1 MLQIFWIFYINL
13 ILSDNESL
21 LLVYGV
27 GGLKIEYKIIIKSI
41 NKMQCDV
48 GLNFIMSVNFA
59 QAWWMCPVSTI

>member
-27 GGLKIEYKIIIKSI
+27 GGLKIESIIIIKSI
-41 NKMQCDV
+41 NKM
-48 GLNFIMSVNFA
+48 
-59 QAWWMCPVSTI
+59 